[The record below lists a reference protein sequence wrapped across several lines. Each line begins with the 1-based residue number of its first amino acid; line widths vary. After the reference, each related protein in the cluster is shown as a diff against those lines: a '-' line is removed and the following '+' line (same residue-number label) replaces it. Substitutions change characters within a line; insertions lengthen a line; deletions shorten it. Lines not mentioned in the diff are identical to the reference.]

1 MGFTVKLYTLK
12 KRDNS
17 TKQPT
22 GNGTEFSC
30 ILKSGSGIMHPTIT
44 LDLGKTADPSQYNYA
59 YIPAFARYYFIEE
72 WYFDKALWTA
82 SMKVDVLA
90 TYKTD
95 IGSANLYIMRCAS
108 EHDGDVI
115 DTLYPAKSGCSFA
128 SNAKTNP
135 WTSAET
141 YVIGVV
147 SQDARCGS
155 LIHYAMGRAS
165 FTEIC
170 QWLLS
175 DVVTTTNGFKIE
187 DCSLELQR
195 SLVEPL
201 QFIKTCVLLPVSIGD
216 TISSVTPNPHVV
228 VYGWETTEGGKVL
241 DENTAIVK
249 TFKFAIQKHPDTASR
264 GNYVNSAPF
273 TAITLTIPPFGVI
286 DIDTSVTCNAPND
299 PIEHVPVVTATI
311 RIDQITG
318 KGTLTV
324 ECNGIVL
331 NRIEAQIGIP
341 ISMSSVTR
349 DYLGTVSNVG
359 GAFGGA
365 LEGLLSGGVVGGV
378 VGGLSGIGNAIQS
391 LQARANTIGT
401 TGSYGSL
408 IGDFKLDHQFF
419 RPIADD
425 NTHNGR
431 PLCAKRVINTL
442 SGYVIVQ
449 DGDVS
454 INGTSSEDA
463 EIRQYLESGFYYE

>member
-1 MGFTVKLYTLK
+1 MAFTVRLYTLQ

-30 ILKSGSGIMHPTIT
+30 VLKSGSGILHPTIT
-44 LDLGKTADPSQYNYA
+44 LDLGKTSDPSQYNYA
-59 YIPAFARYYFIEE
+59 YIPAFDRFYFIEE
-72 WYFDKALWTA
+72 WYFDRALWSA

-90 TYKTD
+90 TYKTE
-95 IGSANLYIMRCAS
+95 IGSANLYVMRCAS
-108 EHDGDVI
+108 EQDGNII
-115 DTLYPAKSGCSFA
+115 DTLYPAKSGCTFA
-128 SNAKTNP
+128 SDVKTNP
-135 WTSAET
+135 WSSNET

-155 LIHYAMGRAS
+155 QIHYALGRAS
-165 FTEIC
+165 FTAIC

-175 DVVTTTNGFKIE
+175 DVVTTANGFKIE

-201 QFIKTCVLLPVSIGD
+201 QFIKTCVLLPVSIND
-216 TISSVTPNPHVV
+216 TISSVSPNPHVV

-249 TFKFAIQKHPDTASR
+249 TFTFNIQKHPDTASR
-264 GNYVNSAPF
+264 GNYVNSSPF
-273 TAITLTIPPFGVI
+273 TAITLTIPPFGTFN
-286 DIDTSVTCNAPND
+286 IDTSVTCNAST
-299 PIEHVPVVTATI
+299 VTATI

-349 DYLGTVSNVG
+349 DYLGAVSAI
-359 GAFGGA
+359 GAGA
-365 LEGLLSGGVVGGV
+365 SGMVDGLLSSGVVGGV
-378 VGGLSGIGNAIQS
+378 LGGLSGIGNAIQS
-391 LQARANTIGT
+391 LQARSNTIGT
-401 TGSYGSL
+401 TGAYGAL
-408 IGDFKLDHQFF
+408 LGDFRLDHQFF

-431 PLCAKRVINTL
+431 PLCAKRVLNTL
-442 SGYVIVQ
+442 SGYIIVQ

-454 INGTSSEDA
+454 LNGTSTEDA
-463 EIRQYLESGFYYE
+463 QVRQYLENGFYYE